1 MKHIAILILVIS
13 LNILAACIASAAPLP
28 APTRL
33 PAGCSNVRAPFIGTI
48 CAPSNPGRHPA
59 MLLLGG
65 SEGGNSTMPSIAP
78 LFAAHGYVAVTV
90 AYFGL
95 PGLPKHLVSVPVE
108 TIGRALRAVA
118 ARKDVNP
125 KEIGILGGS
134 KGGEFALLAA
144 STYPQI
150 RAVVADVPSPVA
162 FMGLGANDIPAGCSW
177 SYRGKA
183 LPCVPVSQSASSA
196 IGMQFEHGGPIQLRV
211 LYDLSLDADPAQ
223 VRASFFPLQ
232 RIHGP
237 VLCLAAA
244 DDQMWDSPRQCAMAM
259 RYLKAHHHAYA
270 DRSIVYPNAGHTFLW
285 AMHGPQSAM
294 TSYRIGGGTVMELGG
309 TRAGDVAAS
318 TRAWK
323 TIWTFLAHALPQAT
337 R

>member
-13 LNILAACIASAAPLP
+13 LNVLAACCASAAPKP
-28 APTRL
+28 SPTPL
-33 PAGCSNVRAPFIGTI
+33 PAGCTNVSAPFIGTI
-48 CAPSNPGRHPA
+48 CVPSTPGRHPA

-65 SEGGNSTMPSIAP
+65 SEGGNSMAGMAGR
-78 LFAAHGYVAVTV
+78 FAAQGYVAASV

-95 PGLPKHLVSVPVE
+95 PGLPKYLVNVPVE

-125 KEIGILGGS
+125 AEIGILGGS
-134 KGGEFALLAA
+134 KGGELALLAA

-150 RAVVADVPSPVA
+150 KAVVADVPSPVA
-162 FMGLGANDIPAGCSW
+162 FMGLGVNDTPSGCSW

-183 LPCVPVSQSASSA
+183 LPCVPVSQNAGSA
-196 IGMQFEHGGPIQLRV
+196 IGMQFERGGPIKLRV

-232 RIHGP
+232 RIDGP
-237 VLCLAAA
+237 VLCLAGA
-244 DDQMWDSPRQCAMAM
+244 DDEMWNSPRQCAMAM
-259 RYLKAHHHAYA
+259 RYLKAHHHPCA

-285 AMHGPQSAM
+285 AMHGPKSAI
-294 TSYRIGGGTVMELGG
+294 TSYSIGGGTVMDLGG
-309 TRAGDVAAS
+309 TAAGDAS
-318 TRAWK
+318 ASKRAWP
-323 TIWTFLAHALPQAT
+323 TIWAFLAHALTQRA